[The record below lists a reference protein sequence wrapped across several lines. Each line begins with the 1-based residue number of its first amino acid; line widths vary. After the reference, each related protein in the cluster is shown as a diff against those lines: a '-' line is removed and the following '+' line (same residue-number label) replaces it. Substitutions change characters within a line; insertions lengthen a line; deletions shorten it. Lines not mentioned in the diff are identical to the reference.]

1 MRLLG
6 YPSTGGNGGI
16 PVTNMK
22 KGDTD
27 TSISEQQQSLLRH
40 LPGVDTLL
48 AALQCQQDLSDVPAA
63 VLTAAARDTVAA
75 LRQAILD
82 SPAQITAAQLAG
94 DDVARQAA
102 DRARA
107 MMRPN
112 LDAVINATGV
122 VVHTNLGRSPLAP
135 AAMDHLVRVAAGYSN
150 LEFDLDKG
158 QRGIRYACVEELL
171 CELTGAEAAMV
182 VNNNA
187 GAVLLALES
196 IARGR
201 EVIVSRGELIEIGG
215 SFRIPD
221 VMEKSGCRLKEV
233 GTTNRTHPADYL
245 AAISEETALLMKVH
259 TSNYGLVGFTAEVSL
274 ADMAALG
281 KKHNIPVMN
290 DLGSGTFIDFAD
302 YGLAHEPTVDAA
314 VAAGAD
320 IVTFSG
326 DKLLG
331 GPQAGIIVG
340 KKPIIAR
347 LRKNPLTRA
356 LRIDKLTLA
365 ALEITLR
372 QYRDKTRAVRTIPTL
387 KMITAPMAEI
397 EEKAAQLAQ
406 ALNEIGDNGLTV
418 AIQESFSRAGGG
430 SFPFLKIPTRCVAV
444 AVNGLSA
451 DRLERRLRQ
460 SRPPIIGRI
469 EKELFLLDPRT
480 LADSEISVIKDAL
493 ATILRSTDHADL

>member
-1 MRLLG
+1 
-6 YPSTGGNGGI
+6 
-16 PVTNMK
+16 
-22 KGDTD
+22 
-27 TSISEQQQSLLRH
+27 
-40 LPGVDTLL
+40 
-48 AALQCQQDLSDVPAA
+48 
-63 VLTAAARDTVAA
+63 
-75 LRQAILD
+75 
-82 SPAQITAAQLAG
+82 
-94 DDVARQAA
+94 
-102 DRARA
+102 
-107 MMRPN
+107 
-112 LDAVINATGV
+112 
-122 VVHTNLGRSPLAP
+122 
-135 AAMDHLVRVAAGYSN
+135 
-150 LEFDLDKG
+150 
-158 QRGIRYACVEELL
+158 
-171 CELTGAEAAMV
+171 
-182 VNNNA
+182 NNA

-221 VMEKSGCRLKEV
+221 VMEKSGCRLIEV

-245 AAISEETALLMKVH
+245 AAISGETALLMKVH

-274 ADMAALG
+274 ADMAVLG

-302 YGLAHEPTVDAA
+302 YGLAYEPTVDAA
-314 VAAGAD
+314 VSAGAD

-340 KKPIIAR
+340 KKTIIAR

-372 QYRDKTRAVRTIPTL
+372 QYRDKTQAVRTIPTL
-387 KMITAPMAEI
+387 KMITAPIEEI
-397 EEKAAQLAQ
+397 AEKAARLAR
-406 ALNEIGDNGLTV
+406 ALNEIGDSRLIVT
-418 AIQESFSRAGGG
+418 IQESFSRAGGG

-444 AVNGLSA
+444 AVDGLSA

-480 LADSEISVIKDAL
+480 LADSEISVIKDAF
-493 ATILRSTDHADL
+493 ATMLRSTDNADL